1 MEIAQMLDITL
12 KKMFVENIEYKYLNR
27 EKEDQKSNFRLGYSF
42 NQLDK
47 CLYEFGL
54 NVLCVSDKDDSNLN
68 IQVGMKVLL
77 ESKFDEADELDSDE
91 LEYYLKNTG
100 ATILFPYIRNIIQ
113 TISGYDSSGV
123 NIVLPV
129 INVAE
134 VIQSID
140 NQDK

>member
-1 MEIAQMLDITL
+1 M
-12 KKMFVENIEYKYLNR
+12 
-27 EKEDQKSNFRLGYSF
+27 
-42 NQLDK
+42 
-47 CLYEFGL
+47 YEFGL